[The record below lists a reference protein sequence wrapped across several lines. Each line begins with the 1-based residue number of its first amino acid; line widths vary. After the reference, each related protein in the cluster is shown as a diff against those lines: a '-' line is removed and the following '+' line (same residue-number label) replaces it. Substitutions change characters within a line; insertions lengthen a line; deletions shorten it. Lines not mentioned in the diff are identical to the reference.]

1 MMRITM
7 LAFSASLLSCKGA
20 TESSSDCQNEESA
33 RNRVQTEEVPDWQ
46 IELEYTADDLGL
58 EREDPTNTSEPEQ
71 AILREHIE
79 AWDCLDLAWWN
90 PSQPRKV
97 VQIWSDET
105 ECALYEHA
113 TVEYYDCDSHEGDDD
128 VYRDLDEDGL
138 YTTEGDCDDEDA
150 YTFPDAEELCD
161 EVDNNCNGLI
171 DEDIDCNEL
180 GGLD

>member
-20 TESSSDCQNEESA
+20 TESSSDCQNDESA

-58 EREDPTNTSEPEQ
+58 EREDPTNVNEPEA

-105 ECALYEHA
+105 E
-113 TVEYYDCDSHEGDDD
+113 
-128 VYRDLDEDGL
+128 
-138 YTTEGDCDDEDA
+138 
-150 YTFPDAEELCD
+150 
-161 EVDNNCNGLI
+161 
-171 DEDIDCNEL
+171 
-180 GGLD
+180 